1 MMARLGDIATVITKG
16 TTPTSL
22 GFNFQT
28 DGVNFIKIESIDEN
42 GKFICEKFD
51 HINEACHEKLKRS
64 QLQENDILF
73 SIAGAIG
80 RTAVVTKEILP
91 ANTNQAL
98 AIIRIPQGKINYS
111 FLLYILQS
119 SVVMEQAEK
128 KKQGV
133 AQLNLSLKD
142 IGDLIIPDI
151 PIEQQQEIVNNLN
164 KVSNLIL
171 LRKQQLSKLDK
182 LVKTRFVEMFRE
194 SKQYPKEALNNNVEQ
209 MFIGPFGSALKNE
222 YFVDESDAYCMVYE
236 QKHAIQKTM
245 DLPTRY
251 VNEEKYKEL
260 KRFEIHG
267 GDIIVSCRGTIG
279 EIYSIP
285 NDAPMGI
292 MHPSIMK
299 IRLNKEK
306 YCNLFFVFMLE
317 EFMRESIKK
326 ANGSGIKMAITATEL
341 GKELFVVPPIEKQNE
356 FETFVKQIDKS
367 KFDVQQ
373 SLEKLET
380 LKKSLM
386 QQYFG

>member
-1 MMARLGDIATVITKG
+1 MKKSFDEVFVDNTKYCTKIKTSDYFEQGEYTIIDQGQNPIAG
-16 TTPTSL
+16 YTSL
-22 GFNFQT
+22 Q
-28 DGVNFIKIESIDEN
+28 DGVFNDVPAIIFGDHTRIIKYIDEPF
-42 GKFICEKFD
+42 FIGADGVKVLKS
-51 HINEACHEKLKRS
+51 KLPNSNYKY
-64 QLQENDILF
+64 LYYALKNADIPNTGYNRHFKWL
-73 SIAGAIG
+73 
-80 RTAVVTKEILP
+80 KEV
-91 ANTNQAL
+91 
-98 AIIRIPQGKINYS
+98 KINYP
-111 FLLYILQS
+111 S
-119 SVVMEQAEK
+119 SEK
-128 KKQGV
+128 Q
-133 AQLNLSLKD
+133 N
-142 IGDLIIPDI
+142 
-151 PIEQQQEIVNNLN
+151 EIVKILDEV
-164 KVSNLIL
+164 VSIIDC
-171 LRKQQLSKLDK
+171 RKQQLQQFDE
-182 LVKTRFVEMFRE
+182 LVKARFVEMFRE

-367 KFDVQQ
+367 KFVVHKALDEAQ
-373 SLEKLET
+373 T
-380 LKKSLM
+380 LFDSLM
-386 QQYFG
+386 QEYFG